1 VVEGSRDPVRRGQ
14 VLDYGQEVGHVPSH
28 EHERQ
33 HRAIQRPDL
42 GISSVGGKGCEVI
55 VCRRNV
61 PLARVEAI
69 RKPQRNKSKQGVVG
83 CMKGN
88 VEIHGDLTE
97 PCIPGTDWDILH

>member
-1 VVEGSRDPVRRGQ
+1 
-14 VLDYGQEVGHVPSH
+14 
-28 EHERQ
+28 
-33 HRAIQRPDL
+33 
-42 GISSVGGKGCEVI
+42 VI

>member
-1 VVEGSRDPVRRGQ
+1 MFPPMSTNVNIAQFKDRISEFLALVEQ
-14 VLDYGQEVGHVPSH
+14 
-28 EHERQ
+28 
-33 HRAIQRPDL
+33 
-42 GISSVGGKGCEVI
+42 GGEVI

-69 RKPQRNKSKQGVVG
+69 RKPQRKKTKHGVVG

-97 PCIPGTDWDILH
+97 PCISGTDWEILH